1 MQASLC
7 LFLGLT
13 LAQAQSTQPQLTP
26 AVQPIPAAQA
36 ASPSQGY
43 CYETQGNFTGVEPW
57 SSPSCDNCDLTG
69 GCPTPWCDDAL
80 CCCRTTGDFYP
91 HYAYPAPYFGY
102 YYFRP
107 YNWIHIAEHQG
118 IAARWGL
125 DPRIPYSHELFNR
138 LYASLPVEPPTRFNP
153 RHAGSLPRSRQ
164 LPNIEA
170 LLDEKPEGAYD
181 PISVP
186 AVPAPPVE
194 PAPAPA
200 AEPAP
205 TN

>member
-13 LAQAQSTQPQLTP
+13 LAQAQPTP
-26 AVQPIPAAQA
+26 AVQPVPAAEAQPA
-36 ASPSQGY
+36 PAQGY
-43 CYETQGNFTGVEPW
+43 CYETHGNFTGVDPW
-57 SSPSCDNCDLTG
+57 SCPGNNCDLTG
-69 GCPTPWCDDAL
+69 GCPTPWCDQKL

-107 YNWIHIAEHQG
+107 YNWIHVAEHQG
-118 IAARWGL
+118 AAARWGL

-138 LYASLPVEPPTRFNP
+138 LYASLPVEPPARFNP
-153 RHAGSLPRSRQ
+153 RRAGSLPRSRQ
-164 LPNIEA
+164 LPNIEE

-186 AVPAPPVE
+186 A
-194 PAPAPA
+194 APA

-205 TN
+205 APTN